1 MKGSPAPQISPSLS
15 LPAPPSRGAPPL
27 SRSWEIG
34 LLLAI
39 TLLAAVLRFYRLT
52 EIPPG
57 LHYDEAF
64 KGTTARAMLE
74 GAPLQIFFRSNMGEE
89 PAAMY
94 LVMAALRVV
103 GQEPWVVRV
112 PSAILGTLTIPLAWW
127 LGRELLRLA
136 RLHRPGRWRWAAHPA
151 PGGAEGVIQPE
162 REGLAEQLV
171 GLGTATVLA
180 VLYWHLNF
188 SRLGMEPILVPFF
201 ATLAFAALARGL
213 NGGYRGKPRFLAFSL
228 AGLAIG
234 GSLYTYKAGYFVPVL
249 AVLFVAYAA
258 IVERGFLRRHGRGL
272 LVASLVALLVAL
284 PIGIYFATHPAD
296 FLLRPTSVALT
307 YAGQPGGPRGQ
318 EALQDSWLADNVLRV
333 LGMFFVQGDGNP
345 RSNLPGRPALDPFLA
360 LLFLVGLGR
369 ALAGFRRPAL
379 ALLPIWLGVMIVP
392 TIITEYAPHFP
403 RAIGA
408 TPAVALLCSLGGWT
422 LWQGVSR
429 LAQRW
434 LAQRSLAQR
443 SLAQRSLAAAFVLA
457 LALGLVFS
465 GALTARDYFHTWA
478 QSPDLFYAHDVGLV
492 EIAGYINTLPPDEEV
507 YVTPTSREHYT
518 LRYVTDR
525 PFASFD
531 GRAGLVLPPPGT
543 AATVI
548 VILREDQ
555 ATLPALEN
563 ARPDGTITLTLADGY
578 GNPYAA
584 AYHLPSTIEGD
595 RLHPPPDHA
604 VEATLGSAVRL
615 LGYSLDREDVAPGS
629 TMYLILHWLALA
641 PLGEDYTVFAHLL
654 GEHNPA
660 TGGPLWA
667 GHDGQPVG
675 GHYATGV
682 WQPGEVIL
690 DVHPLA
696 IPADAPPGEYHIEVG
711 LYLLSTMTRL
721 PATDAAGDPLPND
734 AVLLGTIEVRD

>member
-1 MKGSPAPQISPSLS
+1 MKGTPAPPISPSLS
-15 LPAPPSRGAPPL
+15 APAPPSKEAASL
-27 SRSWEIG
+27 SRSWEVG

-39 TLLAAVLRFYRLT
+39 TFLAAFLRFYRLT

-89 PAAMY
+89 PAAIY
-94 LVMAALRVV
+94 LVMAALRVA
-103 GQEPWVVRV
+103 GQEPWVIRL

-127 LGRELLRLA
+127 LGRELARLA
-136 RLHRPGRWRWAAHPA
+136 RVHHPGLWRWASHPA
-151 PGGAEGVIQPE
+151 PSRAESRIQPQP
-162 REGLAEQLV
+162 EGLVEQLV

-180 VLYWHLNF
+180 ILYWHLNF

-213 NGGYRGKPRFLAFSL
+213 NGGYQGETRLLAFSL
-228 AGLAIG
+228 AGLAFG

-249 AVLFVAYAA
+249 AVLFVIYAT

-307 YAGQPGGPRGQ
+307 YAGQPGGPQNQ
-318 EALQDSWLADNVLRV
+318 EALTDSWLADNLIRV
-333 LGMFFVQGDGNP
+333 LGMFFVHGDENP

-379 ALLPIWLGVMIVP
+379 ALLPLWIGLMVVP
-392 TIITEYAPHFP
+392 TILTEYAPHFP

-408 TPAVALLCSLGGWT
+408 TPVVALLCSLGGWT
-422 LWQGVSR
+422 LWHGVSR
-429 LAQRW
+429 LASRW
-434 LAQRSLAQR
+434 SARR
-443 SLAQRSLAAAFVLA
+443 VLAAAFALA
-457 LALGLVFS
+457 LALGLAFS
-465 GALTARDYFHTWA
+465 GILTARDYFHTWA

-492 EIAGYINTLPPDEEV
+492 EIADYINTLPSDEAV
-507 YVTPTSREHYT
+507 YLTPTSREHCT
-518 LRYVTDR
+518 LQYVTDR

-555 ATLPALEN
+555 ATLLALEN
-563 ARPDGTITLTLADGY
+563 ARPDGTVTLTLADGY

-584 AYHLPSTIEGD
+584 AYHLPSTTGGD
-595 RLHPPPDHA
+595 QQHPPPDRA
-604 VEATLGSAVRL
+604 VEATLGGAVRL
-615 LGYSLDREDVAPGS
+615 LGYSLDGDTTPG
-629 TMYLILHWLALA
+629 TTLYLILHWQALA
-641 PLGEDYTVFAHLL
+641 PLAEDYTVFAHLL
-654 GEHNPA
+654 GAHNPA
-660 TGGPLWA
+660 TNGPVWA

-675 GHYATGV
+675 GTYATRA

-690 DVHPLA
+690 DVHPLT
-696 IPADAPPGEYHIEVG
+696 IPADAPPGEYQLEVG

-721 PATDAAGDPLPND
+721 PATDAAGNPLPND
-734 AVLLGTIEVRD
+734 AVSLGTIEVHD

>member
-1 MKGSPAPQISPSLS
+1 MKETPAPSVSPSLS
-15 LPAPPSRGAPPL
+15 SPAPPSREAAPL

-39 TLLAAVLRFYRLT
+39 TLLAGFLRFYRLT

-94 LVMAALRVV
+94 LAMAALRVA
-103 GQEPWVVRV
+103 GQEPWVVRL

-127 LGRELLRLA
+127 LGRELVRLA
-136 RLHRPGRWRWAAHPA
+136 RLHRPGLWRWAAHPA
-151 PGGAEGVIQPE
+151 PGGAEGRIQPE
-162 REGLAEQLV
+162 HRGLAEQLV

-180 VLYWHLNF
+180 ILYWHLNF

-201 ATLAFAALARGL
+201 VTLAFAALARGL
-213 NGGYRGKPRFLAFSL
+213 NGGYRGRPRLLAFGL
-228 AGLAIG
+228 AGLAMG

-307 YAGQPGGPRGQ
+307 YAGQPGGPQGQ

-333 LGMFFVQGDGNP
+333 LGMFFVHGDENP

-369 ALAGFRRPAL
+369 SLAGFRRPAL

-392 TIITEYAPHFP
+392 TVITEYAPHFP

-429 LAQRW
+429 LARRW
-434 LAQRSLAQR
+434 LTVSFAL
-443 SLAQRSLAAAFVLA
+443 V

-465 GALTARDYFHTWA
+465 GALTARDYFHIWA

-492 EIAGYINTLPPDEEV
+492 EIADYVNTIPSDQVV
-507 YVTPTSREHYT
+507 YLTPTSREHYT
-518 LRYVTDR
+518 LQYVTDR
-525 PFASFD
+525 PFTSFD

-548 VILREDQ
+548 VILHEDQ

-563 ARPDGTITLTLADGY
+563 ARPDGTITLTLADEY

-584 AYHLPSTIEGD
+584 AYHLPSTTEGD
-595 RLHPPPDHA
+595 KLYAPPDYA

-615 LGYSLDREDVAPGS
+615 LGYSLDSDAAPGS
-629 TMYLILHWLALA
+629 TLYLILHWQALA
-641 PLGEDYTVFAHLL
+641 PLDEDYTVFAHLL

-660 TGGPLWA
+660 TNGPLWT

-675 GHYATGV
+675 GTYVTRA

-690 DVHPLA
+690 DVHPLT
-696 IPADAPPGEYHIEVG
+696 IPADAPPGTYHLEVG

-721 PATDAAGDPLPND
+721 PATGAAGDPLPND
-734 AVLLGTIEVRD
+734 AVLLGTIEIRD